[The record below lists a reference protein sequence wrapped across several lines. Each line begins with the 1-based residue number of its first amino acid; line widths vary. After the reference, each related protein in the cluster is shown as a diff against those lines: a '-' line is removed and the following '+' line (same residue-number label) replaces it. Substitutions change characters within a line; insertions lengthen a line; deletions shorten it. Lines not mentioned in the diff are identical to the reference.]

1 MKIRPLDNLWLKI
14 FALVMG
20 LLLWFHVATNK
31 VYNHQLNLPISEVTV
46 KDDLSLIGGKPDS
59 MMVVVSATGKRLLRR
74 KWQSGG
80 VRINASQFQAGRHNM
95 TLNTGNTFLAAGGN
109 LVTLEEIVFPT
120 SLLLNIDFRLERS
133 LQVVPDVVAT
143 PDDGYAVKT
152 ISKPVPAEVTV
163 IGPRSVVKGLS
174 RVNTERKELTGLRNN
189 ISLTLPILV
198 PPGQDIW
205 IQPDSVR
212 VSLEI
217 VPVKTRV
224 FDGIPVVVYN
234 APSGREVLINPTTI
248 RVELTGPPAE
258 IDLLNRNALIASVD
272 YRLLDSNFTATIKID
287 CPSHFQIKKTSA
299 ASATL
304 SVQ

>member
-14 FALVMG
+14 FALIMG

-31 VYNHQLNLPISEVTV
+31 VYNHQLNLPISEVMV
-46 KDDLSLIGGKPDS
+46 KDDLSLIGGRPDS
-59 MMVVVSATGKRLLRR
+59 MTVVVSATGKQLLRK
-74 KWQSGG
+74 KWQSSG

-95 TLNTGNTFLAAGGN
+95 TLNTGNTYLADGGN
-109 LVTLEEIVFPT
+109 VVTLEEIVFPT
-120 SLLLNIDFRLERS
+120 SLLLNIDFRLEKS
-133 LQVVPDVVAT
+133 LRVVPDVIAT
-143 PDDGYAVKT
+143 PDDGYAVK
-152 ISKPVPAEVTV
+152 IMSEPVPSEVTV

-189 ISLTLPILV
+189 ISLTLPIII
-198 PPGQDIW
+198 PPGQDITV
-205 IQPDSVR
+205 QPDSVR

-234 APSGREVLINPTTI
+234 APPRREVLINPAAI

-272 YRLLDSNFTATIKID
+272 YRLLDSNFTAAIKID
-287 CPSHFQIKKTSA
+287 CPSHFQVRETSA
-299 ASATL
+299 DSATI
-304 SVQ
+304 SIQ

>member
-14 FALVMG
+14 FALIMG

-31 VYNHQLNLPISEVTV
+31 VYNHQLNLPVSEIMV
-46 KDDLSLIGGKPDS
+46 KDDLSLIGGKLDS
-59 MMVVVSATGKRLLRR
+59 MTVVVSATGKQLLRTR
-74 KWQSGG
+74 WQAGG

-95 TLNTGNTFLAAGGN
+95 TLGTGNTFLADGSN

-133 LQVVPDVVAT
+133 LRVVPDIIAT

-152 ISKPVPAEVTV
+152 MSEPVPAEVTV
-163 IGPRSVVKGLS
+163 IGPRSVVKGLNL
-174 RVNTERKELTGLRNN
+174 VNTERKELTGLRNN
-189 ISLTLPILV
+189 ISLTLPVLV
-198 PPGQDIW
+198 PPGQDIS
-205 IQPDSVR
+205 IQPDSVQ
-212 VSLEI
+212 VTLEI

-234 APSGREVLINPTTI
+234 APPGREVLINPAII

-272 YRLLDSNFTATIKID
+272 YRLIDSTFTAPIKID
-287 CPSHFQIKKTSA
+287 SPSHFQVKETSA
-299 ASATL
+299 DSATL
-304 SVQ
+304 SIH